1 MEGPSGRPSA
11 AEQQFYRDNC
21 TAFVKNLP
29 FKAEKEEL
37 EKFFEDCG
45 GAKEARILRGPDG
58 RTKVRAFLAK
68 PRLAFASPV
77 FTEAVA
83 VHGVAHNKST
93 LWCRGWPMWTSLTKK
108 HWRRQWQRAVQSFRD
123 ALCPSRCRGHR
134 LQTRPPAVAAGGAA
148 SAAAVD
154 LPQVTSN
161 SLHTFHFATVSFLG
175 LKPIKGD
182 LHPRH
187 A

>member
-1 MEGPSGRPSA
+1 VRCCFCQENGGEGPSGRPSA

-68 PRLAFASPV
+68 PRLAFTSPV
-77 FTEAVA
+77 SLKLLLCMA
-83 VHGVAHNKST
+83 
-93 LWCRGWPMWTSLTKK
+93 SLTTSPT
-108 HWRRQWQRAVQSFRD
+108 HGAGVG
-123 ALCPSRCRGHR
+123 LCG
-134 LQTRPPAVAAGGAA
+134 
-148 SAAAVD
+148 
-154 LPQVTSN
+154 LP
-161 SLHTFHFATVSFLG
+161 
-175 LKPIKGD
+175 
-182 LHPRH
+182 
-187 A
+187 